1 VAARHGANAQIEAF
15 PTARASEAIEKV
27 KKNWMPCRAIKAA
40 FSPAKSRLQRRHK
53 KAREL

>member
-1 VAARHGANAQIEAF
+1 MRKSKPS